1 MSDGMSDMIKEEHD
15 DRIRNGLYGEQILN
29 NPSLKAGVYAQM
41 DARDEALKKQVRSD
55 GSTAS
60 YYELPNNASELQDL
74 ISAKNMNYSVGSIF
88 VLCCEHGEAQSV
100 QSRINIVKGII
111 KHAEYER
118 KRLEAMYPM

>member
-1 MSDGMSDMIKEEHD
+1 MSSGADHEG
-15 DRIRNGLYGEQILN
+15 Y
-29 NPSLKAGVYAQM
+29 
-41 DARDEALKKQVRSD
+41 RDFENEYERQRLMNMGFSVKVSGKQVSD

-60 YYELPNNASELQDL
+60 YYELPEGATELQDL

-88 VLCCEHGEAQSV
+88 VLCYAHGEAQSV

>member
-1 MSDGMSDMIKEEHD
+1 MFKMSDGMTDMLEEEGRPSKVHLSSIQMAAMQKTDKVTQAAYMKAMQKE
-15 DRIRNGLYGEQILN
+15 
-29 NPSLKAGVYAQM
+29 A
-41 DARDEALKKQVRSD
+41 SD
-55 GSTAS
+55 GTTAS
-60 YYELPNNASELQDL
+60 YYELPEDATELQDL

-88 VLCCEHGEAQSV
+88 VLCYEHGEAQSV

>member
-1 MSDGMSDMIKEEHD
+1 MSDGMSDMIKEERD
-15 DRIRNGLYGEQILN
+15 TEIRNSLYGVQILN
-29 NPSLKAGVYAQM
+29 DPSLKAGVYAQM
-41 DARDEALKKQVRSD
+41 DARDAYIAKEKSD

-88 VLCCEHGEAQSV
+88 VLCCEHGEARSV
-100 QSRINIVKGII
+100 QSRIYIVKGII

>member
-1 MSDGMSDMIKEEHD
+1 MSDGMSDMIAEERD
-15 DRIRNGLYGEQILN
+15 VEISKGLYGEQILN
-29 NPSLKAGVYAQM
+29 NPMLKAGVYAQL
-41 DARDEALKKQVRSD
+41 DARDAYIAKEKSD

-60 YYELPNNASELQDL
+60 YYELPNNATELQDL